1 MTSNSSFRQVAV
13 LIPCHNEES
22 TIARVVADFRAVAA
36 EATVYVF
43 DNNSSDATVQAARA
57 AGATV
62 RNAEPSGKGN
72 VIRRMF
78 ADIEAEVYV
87 LVDGDDTYDASSAPR
102 MIDQL
107 VSRHLDMVVGTRH
120 SDDPTAH
127 RRGHRLGN
135 RVLTKCVGIIFGR
148 SFTDMLSGYR
158 VLSRRFVKSFP
169 AQSAGFETET
179 ELAVHALEMRMP
191 VAEMPTAYK
200 PRPMGSESKLHT
212 WRDGLKILHTIL
224 ILFKSEKPL
233 AFFSIVACAC
243 AVLSLILA
251 APLLKTYLET
261 GLVPRF
267 PTAILSAALML
278 FGAIFL
284 ACGLVLDTVTR
295 GRAEIK
301 RLWYLSI
308 PAPSPHRE

>member
-1 MTSNSSFRQVAV
+1 MTSNLVYPHIAV
-13 LIPCHNEES
+13 LIPCHNEAS
-22 TIARVVADFRAVAA
+22 TIARVVADFRTALPEAAVF
-36 EATVYVF
+36 VF
-43 DNNSSDATVQAARA
+43 DNNSSDATAQAARA

-62 RNAEPSGKGN
+62 RAAELAGKGN

-78 ADIEAEVYV
+78 ADVEAEVYV
-87 LVDGDDTYDASSAPR
+87 LVDGDDTYDASAAPTL
-102 MIDQL
+102 IKHL
-107 VSRHLDMVVGTRH
+107 VDKQLDMVVGTRQ

-127 RRGHRLGN
+127 RRGHRFGN
-135 RVLTKCVGIIFGR
+135 ALLTKCVGIVFGR
-148 SFTDMLSGYR
+148 TFTDMLSGYR

-169 AQSAGFETET
+169 ARSAGFETET
-179 ELAVHALEMRMP
+179 ELAVHALEMRMS
-191 VAEMPTAYK
+191 VAEVPTAYK
-200 PRPMGSESKLHT
+200 PRPTGSESKLQT
-212 WRDGLKILHTIL
+212 WRDGLKILHSIL
-224 ILFKSEKPL
+224 TLFKSEKPL

-243 AVLSLILA
+243 AALSLILA
-251 APLLKTYLET
+251 APLFKTYAET